1 MSKLGKKI
9 IERLERFVIRSGE
22 GDFVL
27 VNPDEYDDPKV
38 FYLED
43 LKQLVQ
49 YMERLEEQDALELLR
64 EQG

>member
-9 IERLERFVIRSGE
+9 IERLERFVCRSGE
-22 GDFVL
+22 GDFVQ
-27 VNPDEYDDPKV
+27 VHPDSFDDPKV

-49 YMERLEEQDALELLR
+49 YMEDLEEQDALELLH

>member
-9 IERLERFVIRSGE
+9 IERLERFVNRSRE
-22 GDFVL
+22 GDYVL
-27 VNPDEYDDPKV
+27 VNPDLYDDPKML
-38 FYLED
+38 YLED